1 MLVAAAREEEG
12 IHVHIVV
19 VSDGRM
25 GYADPTEKEAI
36 VETRQQELIR
46 ALSQL
51 EITSDHVHLGFPM
64 ELWSCTK
71 GAIPRERVS
80 AKAHRHASKKSKPAW
95 FLDPPHGIFI
105 PTTGLPAGN
114 WIWLAAGQGSDIW
127 REMGPVLSPVKRFN
141 YAVYCAFPEPRI
153 SNQKRPRTL

>member
-1 MLVAAAREEEG
+1 MLVAAAREEG

-51 EITSDHVHLGFPM
+51 EITSDHVHFLGLPD
-64 ELWSCTK
+64 
-71 GAIPRERVS
+71 GALVLHEGCNPE
-80 AKAHRHASKKSKPAW
+80 
-95 FLDPPHGIFI
+95 G
-105 PTTGLPAGN
+105 TGLGQRLTAMLRKIQANVVLTPTGPSSRPPLQSGTGYGLLLGR
-114 WIWLAAGQGSDIW
+114 IGYLA
-127 REMGPVLSPVKRFN
+127 
-141 YAVYCAFPEPRI
+141 
-153 SNQKRPRTL
+153 